1 MQEQEIG
8 EEIESNHAKS
18 IRAFREK
25 RGIFL
30 LLSTRTMPH
39 MRDTKDISGAR
50 RLCVTFA
57 RKRERK
63 KRRKIT
69 FFPGPSN
76 VT

>member
-1 MQEQEIG
+1 MCHFDKEG
-8 EEIESNHAKS
+8 
-18 IRAFREK
+18 
-25 RGIFL
+25 GIFL
-30 LLSTRTMPH
+30 NCLQTSHIHTHNTYTPEIQSQ
-39 MRDTKDISGAR
+39 DISGAR

-57 RKRERK
+57 REREGEKK